1 METLT
6 LILLVITGIINLICF
21 IAVLKELWTEN
32 MVFGSLCLVGTFITG
47 IGSLVLFIWGW
58 FQQELRPIM
67 IAWTISQVVMVILL
81 AYFSVS
87 AYGAF

>member
-32 MVFGSLCLVGTFITG
+32 TLFGILCLIGTFFTG
-47 IGSLVLFIWGW
+47 IGGLVLWIWGW
-58 FQQELRPIM
+58 CQQELRTVM
-67 IAWTISQVVMVILL
+67 IAWTISQIIMAILVV
-81 AYFSVS
+81 AYR
-87 AYGAF
+87 AF

>member
-6 LILLVITGIINLICF
+6 LILLVITGIVNLICF

-32 MVFGSLCLVGTFITG
+32 MVFGILCLAGTFITG

-58 FQQELRPIM
+58 CQQELRPTM
-67 IAWTISQVVMVILL
+67 IAWTIGQLIMVILL
-81 AYFSVS
+81 V

>member
-6 LILLVITGIINLICF
+6 LILLVITGIVNIICF

-32 MVFGSLCLVGTFITG
+32 MVFGILCLVGTFITG

-67 IAWTISQVVMVILL
+67 IAWTIGQIIMAVLL
-81 AYFSVS
+81 V